1 MTFPDP
7 HNTLI
12 ETLWLQ
18 ISFDKNW
25 SIFSEL
31 GEGNILTKTSIT
43 LRVISRSHYT
53 FSIEIEFK
61 I

>member
-7 HNTLI
+7 HNALM

-31 GEGNILTKTSIT
+31 GEGNILT
-43 LRVISRSHYT
+43 
-53 FSIEIEFK
+53 
-61 I
+61 

>member
-1 MTFPDP
+1 MTFPEP
-7 HNTLI
+7 RNTLT

-31 GEGNILTKTSIT
+31 GEGNILT
-43 LRVISRSHYT
+43 
-53 FSIEIEFK
+53 
-61 I
+61 